1 MEKQIT
7 FINARLI
14 DPKVEI
20 ETAGTLTINGGLIDK
35 KNGGIKGKVI
45 DCKGMCLAP
54 GIVDIGVKVCEPGEK
69 HKESFRS
76 ASSAAAAG
84 GVTSL
89 VTRPDTKPSIDNPEL
104 LEFFKNR
111 GKEAS
116 KVRIFPTASLTKR
129 NNGKKMTEIGF
140 LHDGGAVAFTDGF
153 NSIPNTKIFHQIL
166 KYASDFNTL
175 IIGHP
180 QDHFLTKNT
189 SATNGVFA
197 SIKGLSSSPDFA
209 EKIGIERDT
218 ALISNLNIRYHADQ
232 VTTKIGLDVLRDI
245 KATNNRITAGTS
257 VHHLLFNELDI
268 ENYRTFFKLKQPLRS
283 NADREALTESIR
295 EGLIDNI

>member
-35 KNGGIKGKVI
+35 KNDGIKGKVI

-111 GKEAS
+111 
-116 KVRIFPTASLTKR
+116 
-129 NNGKKMTEIGF
+129 
-140 LHDGGAVAFTDGF
+140 
-153 NSIPNTKIFHQIL
+153 
-166 KYASDFNTL
+166 
-175 IIGHP
+175 
-180 QDHFLTKNT
+180 
-189 SATNGVFA
+189 
-197 SIKGLSSSPDFA
+197 
-209 EKIGIERDT
+209 
-218 ALISNLNIRYHADQ
+218 
-232 VTTKIGLDVLRDI
+232 
-245 KATNNRITAGTS
+245 
-257 VHHLLFNELDI
+257 
-268 ENYRTFFKLKQPLRS
+268 
-283 NADREALTESIR
+283 
-295 EGLIDNI
+295 